1 MELRHLR
8 YFVAVAE
15 EGHVT
20 RAAARLGIQQPP
32 LSQQIRALET
42 ELDTRLFYR
51 KPRGVELTPAGCA
64 FFEEAKAILA
74 RVGDAVA
81 AARQAARG
89 ETGRIGLG
97 FTSSASFHPFV
108 PRAIRAFR
116 EAHPLVALTLEE
128 SGTTELVAALRSR
141 ALDIAF
147 VRSPVGESRD
157 LVVRALL
164 EEAMVAALPSGHP
177 LGAAAEP
184 LPLAALAGETF
195 VLYRRPVGPGL
206 HDAIIAACDRAGFS
220 PQIGQEA
227 PRMLSTLSLVAAGLG
242 VTLVPQ
248 SMSRL
253 EAEGV
258 IYRILDPSAQLS
270 APLNLAHRRNE
281 ISEAVH
287 RFVALVERGVAASGQ
302 DAGTGNA
309 APPPASGLPA
319 LDRRLPDP
327 RRGTSRVRALWT
339 RQSRLF

>member
-20 RAAARLGIQQPP
+20 RAAERLGIQQPP
-32 LSQQIRALET
+32 LSQQIQALER
-42 ELDTRLFYR
+42 ELDVQLFRR
-51 KPRGVELTPAGCA
+51 KPRGVELTPAGRTLLD
-64 FFEEAKAILA
+64 EARAILA
-74 RVGDAVA
+74 RTAEAVA
-81 AARQAARG
+81 ATQRAAQG
-89 ETGRIGLG
+89 EAGRIGIG

-116 EAHPLVALTLEE
+116 EAHPLVALALEE
-128 SGTTELVAALRSR
+128 SGTTELVAALRGQ
-141 ALDIAF
+141 AIDAAF
-147 VRSPVGESRD
+147 VRSPVGESAD
-157 LVVRALL
+157 LTVRPLL

-177 LGAAAEP
+177 LSIAKEP

-195 VLYRRPVGPGL
+195 ILYRRPVGPGL

-242 VTLVPQ
+242 VTVVPA

-258 IYRILDPSAQLS
+258 VYRALDPSAQLT
-270 APLNLAHRRNE
+270 APLNLAYRRDE
-281 ISEAVH
+281 ISAAVR
-287 RFVALVERGVAASGQ
+287 RFVALVQRSAA
-302 DAGTGNA
+302 AG
-309 APPPASGLPA
+309 
-319 LDRRLPDP
+319 
-327 RRGTSRVRALWT
+327 
-339 RQSRLF
+339 

>member
-20 RAAARLGIQQPP
+20 RAAERLGIQQPP

-42 ELDTRLFYR
+42 ELDAQLFRR
-51 KPRGVELTPAGCA
+51 KPRGVELTPAGRT
-64 FFEEAKAILA
+64 FFEEAKAILT

-81 AARQAARG
+81 ATKRAARG
-89 ETGRIGLG
+89 EAGRIGIG

-116 EAHPLVALTLEE
+116 ERHPLVALTLEE
-128 SGTTELVAALRSR
+128 SGTTELVDALR
-141 ALDIAF
+141 AQTVDAAF
-147 VRSPVGESRD
+147 VRSPVGESAD
-157 LVVRALL
+157 LTIRPLL
-164 EEAMVAALPSGHP
+164 DEPMVAALPSGHG
-177 LGAAAEP
+177 LGAAGDP

-195 VLYRRPVGPGL
+195 ILYRRPVGPGL

-242 VTLVPQ
+242 VTLVPH

-258 IYRILDPSAQLS
+258 AYRALDPSAQLT
-270 APLNLAHRRNE
+270 APLNLAYRRGE
-281 ISEAVH
+281 TSEAVR
-287 RFVALVERGVAASGQ
+287 RFVALVERSA
-302 DAGTGNA
+302 
-309 APPPASGLPA
+309 
-319 LDRRLPDP
+319 
-327 RRGTSRVRALWT
+327 T
-339 RQSRLF
+339 R